1 MRRSDRRGQAL
12 VVAIFVLAFLT
23 AIAIAFYTST
33 TMQLRRAVNVT
44 NRVQAAQA
52 AEAGIAMAQAFLRHD
67 AVIHN
72 TYTSYDFAF
81 RTYFNGAA
89 FAGKDW
95 AFPPVL
101 SAPLT
106 PPSTVPKIP
115 GTVADDLGD
124 RLYIPKLQGDDP
136 DVDPYDFTG
145 VFAVDQ
151 AFGALTPPEQI
162 NVWADV
168 DNNEDGQRDSVWLP
182 VPQDVFFLTDGIDN
196 NLDGLVD
203 ESPWMD
209 EDGIDNTG
217 DGLIDD
223 QNEIDLAKEVE
234 PERAIFVY
242 FGGNDGLDN
251 NGDGQIDE
259 PAEQK
264 LFLTTRLPDGQG
276 GWLGSGPDFIIN
288 VRVNPDA
295 PDFPEALLSKVQGD
309 PPYIPVSNLNDV
321 DVLDNDYDLVV
332 NNTGVYAF
340 DHPSTDPGYPWTPIR
355 LWGKTTRE
363 ENMEHVLKAYNE
375 IDTSYLTALGL
386 PADYHL
392 TIEGEPVCRVVG
404 RVAVLIEDATAKA
417 NINKVHGLAPNYG
430 QGAGDGFNQ
439 DRMVSGGTATG
450 PAIARN
456 LGQGLDPSEWDARV
470 LPDSGHLKAGR
481 LAQMRAGAPEGAG
494 FRVDETTLPNDP
506 LTAPF
511 AYDAGFPGYGRVD
524 DNGNALWASISGID
538 WNASGWPY
546 DGVIP
551 YDYLGLGA
559 FQFPNLQ
566 GVDEPQEY
574 SPYRPRRNLV
584 AENDGINND
593 LALNPSTKNQ
603 LTDEFGELGDWY
615 YRTKHQLELA
625 SGIGPITALWWRPLT
640 IAHSF
645 SRNDRH
651 RFFEPDGTLLEEPE
665 VSGLRLDYNYA
676 FAEQIDA
683 MLSRDWAYTFGSRL
697 APLGLPVDAEAFS
710 LGLLRENAGV
720 VPVGMSGNADPLP
733 QGILGNLIGDN
744 GRFPADLGLRR
755 LQLAANLV
763 DRRDA
768 DHAQTQLTLSV
779 PDDWWN
785 DQFGGY
791 KRLEYTAAG
800 IESIRINE
808 LMVRPVRRVEAE
820 MRGGSQTKPTEPYI
834 QRRLYYQEL
843 FKFDFNAPAEPEAI
857 PSLDP
862 NHFSYPHDPRA
873 TDFLMRMENF
883 KTHADYRNRN
893 KIADYEAL
901 TGVSFDSGW
910 NIGGPL
916 PHFLG
921 NRAYVHTT
929 SRYLTG
935 APETAYEL
943 GLTEPPPDV
952 VQFLF
957 APSVQ
962 LPPGRYYLLI
972 STLGEDGLSTTPQ
985 AWNLE
990 YAVKYCVRNPAPA
1003 NPDNYPMFSSGKVA
1017 DWDDIL
1023 YDVFDQFYPE
1033 DVAAPNPPVPWQKL
1047 DPYAMGDSDFI
1058 RRPDEAQ
1065 LVGKVFLPT
1074 QLARNPAPAIPGY
1087 QQDEAYTVEIPP
1099 VSGDPNEQIFLCVA
1113 FKMGSVLPPD
1123 GEIAINFFE
1132 FSQEPDH
1139 EWIELVNIAEAPDYA
1154 DLNNPALRNATL
1166 ALDDADRQRWAEMA
1180 SVDVSGWQIE
1190 IGYEGDIGHATMRI
1204 PEGTF
1209 IAPGG
1214 SLLVGVNKY
1223 DYLESLEVVV
1233 PDPGPGL
1240 TPLIYQ
1246 NGIGLAGG
1254 PVRPWLANV
1263 TVPPIP
1269 NPVLNGVL
1277 GLGLESV
1284 FYRAADVDFVDWP
1297 DTFWEDWLQS
1307 TIDPVLG
1314 PAPDKAWDRI
1324 VEAHVSLGGYND
1336 PYSLFMAWG
1345 GNGTSGG
1352 QTFTAFPPM
1361 NPPGPW
1367 YPNMYV
1373 GAYLRQFIAGEFV
1386 YWRIVANTIDTLSLE
1401 QIPGYTYATV
1411 AWPVDGPWAIV
1422 PETALSDLRQLA
1434 LLLLRGGILP
1444 NYPEHD
1450 GIDNDG
1456 DGMIDE
1462 NRPEKWD
1469 PNPGHWYAPAAP
1481 GQYSIFSVDYG
1492 YSPDYVAYWDLVY
1505 GDMLPSPDNPDHWY
1519 LGTWRDHPEWKA
1531 FVERRMAPGDLV
1543 VVTLYD
1549 GPGEDRKAVDRVTYS
1564 EKDVVNRAIDDVK
1577 EYPRLEDPTGTEI
1590 TSSFPLPGVG
1600 TVTYNARPVLDPRFP
1615 TWWPDDTMG
1624 IDFYRSLPRK
1634 HPFYTGDRFGD
1645 VDRWTATDG
1654 AYDDWAPSFGPW
1666 KDASTHWLEVPGAA
1680 AEYGHAFW
1688 GTPLRKNVFER
1699 MLNLGPTG
1707 GVLDPDPLTPDWDL
1721 DFGGWALGWQT
1732 VRNRAFSSP
1741 QQVLEMPHLMMRE
1754 QLTAGTDYAFARNV
1768 AERALV
1774 GQPELHAYDMVTAT
1788 PDVKLSTDAV
1798 ALADSMTGD
1807 SIVLTCA
1814 QADFYPLV
1822 PSPADIDA
1830 AAGGADYHRWGSGT
1844 TYLPNAWVPIFLHP
1858 LGEAVAMPATDVFL
1872 EPYHWQPA
1880 IHAGGIPEW
1889 RVQLN
1894 FLLAQPHNFPPG
1906 VTAADLALRWPLWDR
1921 PVTFVSANMPNFDP
1935 RMDRNAIDSADLDA
1949 RPAEALFVWDADDG
1963 LEDGE
1968 YDVYVIT
1975 GDVELDLLR
1984 WGQEIA
1990 QMHST
1995 NLTDLIQPGFGQEFM
2010 NRLNTRAA
2018 YLDNLAVDIEFFT
2031 DRGKDVWDGDV
2042 YDPDNPDGVR
2052 DEGYGDGKVWEDRN
2066 GNFFPEPEELCRDQN
2081 EESFGMKYGATPNP
2095 EGVIHY
2101 GIVKVEN
2108 NYLALF
2114 IRNWAPPGMLNRF
2127 SRVVLAPRARSHGRI
2142 NINTAQMSPFT
2153 HGGASH
2159 MFNPLMGIPGVLA
2172 EFDAG
2177 TGQFSFRADTDNYGP
2192 SHTAVVAARE
2202 LAARLV
2208 EGRYVWPDGR
2218 YYRSVGDLVAY
2229 DTGTLGTPEGPS
2241 VDPPLLGRDPGDP
2254 WDPVT
2259 EEDFLELIGRYGR
2272 MANLI
2277 STHSDVFEIYV
2288 TAEAGYIS
2296 NEDMNNDG
2304 QWDWRHDFVTT
2315 AQKKVRII
2323 YER

>member
-223 QNEIDLAKEVE
+223 QTEIDLAREVQ

-242 FGGNDGLDN
+242 YGGNDGLDN
-251 NGDGQIDE
+251 NGNGLIDE

-276 GWLGSGPDFIIN
+276 GWLGSGPDFMIN

-295 PDFPEALLSKVQGD
+295 PDFPAALLPLVNGVQ
-309 PPYIPVSNLNDV
+309 PNTYIPVSNLNDV

-332 NNTGVYAF
+332 NNTGFYAF

-355 LWGKTTRE
+355 LWDALTRE
-363 ENMEHVLKAYNE
+363 ENMDHVLKAFNE

-417 NINKVHGLAPNYG
+417 NINRVHGLAPNYG
-430 QGAGDGFNQ
+430 QGAGQGFNQ
-439 DRMVSGGTATG
+439 DRMDSGGTATG

-456 LGQGLDPSEWDARV
+456 LGLGLDPSEWDARV
-470 LPDSGHLKAGR
+470 LPESGHLRSGR
-481 LAQMRAGAPEGAG
+481 LAQMRAGAPEGVGFQVDHTALPAG
-494 FRVDETTLPNDP
+494 TIPDP
-506 LTAPF
+506 AIF

-551 YDYLGLGA
+551 YDYLGIGA

-566 GVDEPQEY
+566 GIDEPQEY

-584 AENDGINND
+584 AENDGRNND
-593 LALNPSTKNQ
+593 LALNPATSNQ

-625 SGIGPITALWWRPLT
+625 ADIGAATAFRWRPLT

-651 RFFEPDGTLLEEPE
+651 RFFDTDGTLLEEPE
-665 VSGLRLDYNYA
+665 MSGLRLDYNYA

-697 APLGLPVDAEAFS
+697 APLGLPVDAETFS

-720 VPVGMSGNADPLP
+720 VPLGMSGNADPLP

-768 DHAQTQLTLSV
+768 DHAQTELTLSV

-785 DQFGGY
+785 DRFALDPVDY
-791 KRLEYTAAG
+791 KRIEYTAAG

-808 LMVRPVRRVEAE
+808 LMVRPVRRIEAE
-820 MRGGSQTKPTEPYI
+820 MTVDPTNP
-834 QRRLYYQEL
+834 YYQVL
-843 FKFDFNAPAEPEAI
+843 FKFDPLNPPGYDI
-857 PSLDP
+857 HLDP
-862 NHFSYPHDPRA
+862 NRFSHPDPRA
-873 TDFLMRMENF
+873 TDFLMLAENF
-883 KTHADYRNRN
+883 ETHPDYRN
-893 KIADYEAL
+893 KIADYEAAN
-901 TGVSFDSGW
+901 GVSFAATTSGW
-910 NIGGPL
+910 NAGGTPL
-916 PHFLG
+916 VLG
-921 NRAYVHTT
+921 KQAYVFT
-929 SRYLTG
+929 STPYLAG
-935 APETAYEL
+935 APDTAYEL
-943 GLTEPPPDV
+943 GLTEDPPDV

-972 STLGEDGLSTTPQ
+972 STLDAAGAPTTPQ
-985 AWNLE
+985 AWHLE
-990 YAVKYCVRNPAPA
+990 YAVKYCVRNPAPPLSPA
-1003 NPDNYPMFSSGKVA
+1003 YPNDYPLFGSGKVA

-1023 YDVFDQFYPE
+1023 YDVFDQFYPANL
-1033 DVAAPNPPVPWQKL
+1033 AAPNPPVPWQKL
-1047 DPYAMGDSDFI
+1047 DPWAMGDSDFI

-1074 QLARNPAPAIPGY
+1074 QLVRNPAPAIPGY
-1087 QQDEAYTVEIPP
+1087 QQDDAYTVEIPP
-1099 VSGDPNEQIFLCVA
+1099 FPASGDPNDQIFLCVA
-1113 FKMGSVLPPD
+1113 FKMGAAAPP
-1123 GEIAINFFE
+1123 GGAIALNFFE

-1154 DLNNPALRNATL
+1154 DLNNPALMGAT
-1166 ALDDADRQRWAEMA
+1166 LDDAERARWAEMA

-1190 IGYEGDIGHATMRI
+1190 IGYEGSPGHATMRL

-1223 DYLESLEVVV
+1223 DYLDSPEVVV
-1233 PDPGPGL
+1233 PDPGPGI

-1254 PVRPWLANV
+1254 PVLPWLANV

-1269 NPVLNGVL
+1269 NPVLNDVL

-1284 FYRAADVDFVDWP
+1284 FYRAANVDFVDWP
-1297 DTFWEDWLQS
+1297 TPFWEDWLQS
-1307 TIDPVLG
+1307 TDDPELG
-1314 PAPDKAWDRI
+1314 LVPDKAWDRI
-1324 VEAHVSLGGYND
+1324 VEAQVSMGGYND
-1336 PYSLFMAWG
+1336 PYSLLMAWG
-1345 GNGTSGG
+1345 NNGTSGG
-1352 QTFTAFPPM
+1352 QTFTAFTPM
-1361 NPPGPW
+1361 NPPGDW

-1373 GAYLRQFIAGEFV
+1373 GAYLRQLIAGEFV
-1386 YWRIVANTIDTLSLE
+1386 YWQIVGNTIDTLSLE
-1401 QIPGYTYATV
+1401 QIPGYTYADP
-1411 AWPVDGPWAIV
+1411 WPLDGSWAIV

-1434 LLLLRGGILP
+1434 ILLLRGGILP

-1462 NRPEKWD
+1462 NRPERWD
-1469 PNPGHWYAPAAP
+1469 PSPGHPYAPAAP

-1492 YSPDYVAYWDLVY
+1492 ANQRSYWDAAP
-1505 GDMLPSPDNPDHWY
+1505 GDMLPAPGAPGYPPY
-1519 LGTWRDHPEWKA
+1519 LGSWQDHPEWKA

-1564 EKDVVNRAIDDVK
+1564 EKDVVNRAIDDVI
-1577 EYPRLEDPTGTEI
+1577 EYRDLGTDI
-1590 TSSFPLPGVG
+1590 TVNLAGFGAA
-1600 TVTYNARPVLDPRFP
+1600 TYDSRPVLDPRFP

-1666 KDASTHWLEVPGAA
+1666 KDDLTHWLEVPGAA

-1707 GVLDPDPLTPDWDL
+1707 GALDPDPLTADWDL

-1754 QLTAGTDYAFARNV
+1754 QLTAGDGYAFVRNV

-1774 GQPELHAYDMVTAT
+1774 GQKELHAYDMVTAT
-1788 PDVKLSTDAV
+1788 ADVELSTDAV

-1822 PSPADIDA
+1822 PNPIEIDG
-1830 AAGGADYHRWGSGT
+1830 AAGGADYHRWDLNLNH
-1844 TYLPNAWVPIFLHP
+1844 LPNAWVPIFLYP
-1858 LGEAVAMPATDVFL
+1858 LDEPVAMPATDVFL
-1872 EPYHWQPA
+1872 QPYHWQPA
-1880 IHAGGIPEW
+1880 LNNNPSFPDW

-1894 FLLAQPHNFPPG
+1894 FLLAQPENFPPE
-1906 VTAADLALRWPLWDR
+1906 VTVDQLAQRWPLWDR

-1935 RMDRNAIDSADLDA
+1935 RMDRRDVYDPALAADA

-1990 QMHST
+1990 AEHP

-2010 NRLNTRAA
+2010 NTLNTRAA
-2018 YLDNLAVDIEFFT
+2018 YLDDLAVDIEFFT
-2031 DRGKDVWDGDV
+2031 DRGLDIDGD
-2042 YDPDNPDGVR
+2042 GER
-2052 DEGYGDGKVWEDRN
+2052 DDSYGDGKVWEDRN
-2066 GNFFPEPEELCRDQN
+2066 GNFFPDSDELLSGPN
-2081 EESFGMKYGATPNP
+2081 EESFGMRIGVTPNP

-2101 GIVKVEN
+2101 GTVKLEN

-2114 IRNWAPPGMLNRF
+2114 IRNWAPRGMLNRF

-2153 HGGASH
+2153 TSGGTAYE
-2159 MFNPLMGIPGVLA
+2159 FNPLMGIPGVLA
-2172 EFDAG
+2172 GFDAG
-2177 TGQFSFRADTDNYGP
+2177 TGLFSFLPDTDNYGP
-2192 SHTAVVAARE
+2192 GDPVVIAARE

-2208 EGRYVWPDGR
+2208 AGRYEWPDGR

-2229 DTGTLGTPEGPS
+2229 DTGTLGTPEGAAAA
-2241 VDPPLLGRDPGDP
+2241 PPLVTDATILLG
-2254 WDPVT
+2254 
-2259 EEDFLELIGRYGR
+2259 EEAQFAEMIGRYGR

-2277 STHSDVFEIYV
+2277 STQSDVFEIYV